1 MLTVT
6 SKAMSHSDWSKE
18 FLCTPDQVARWLAQ
32 MARPGTRA
40 TTLGTVMALPGGAAV
55 VECQKKPL
63 RMAGLEAVPVTQ
75 VNISFKGVA
84 VGERDKFVQQFE
96 DVARKALA

>member
-1 MLTVT
+1 
-6 SKAMSHSDWSKE
+6 MSRADWSKE
-18 FLCTPDQVARWLAQ
+18 FLCTPHQVARWLTE
-32 MARPGTRA
+32 MSSPGMRA
-40 TTLGTVMALPGGAAV
+40 TTLGTVLALPGGAAV

-75 VNISFKGVA
+75 VNISFKGVV